1 MMFHIPEVLDNY
13 LKLKKRQAILY
24 YQGPLL
30 YPVIAEMSQYMRYNI
45 SENLSIREKVFY
57 IFIEMAQNVRNYSA
71 ERTPLAENGK
81 DTGIGL
87 VVLQQD
93 DEKLQLTTCNLVR
106 EEQIPRLKERIA
118 RIATLDRKALREL
131 KSELRNQALLQN
143 HHSGNIG
150 LVDIALKSGNPIEAE
165 WLAVEGKGIYF
176 LISATIS
183 KYTNTMEDLII
194 EGEKGTYLSP
204 DVHFSAET
212 GICEIKGES
221 YQEETF
227 EFFNK
232 LTAWLNEYTEKAK
245 KPITFNFKLSYFN
258 TSSSRAILDMLAILK
273 KYKDAGGQVEVNW
286 YYLESDDNMLEE
298 AEDFQADA
306 GLNFNLIPMKEEA

>member
-1 MMFHIPEVLDNY
+1 MFHIPEVLDNY
-13 LKLKKRQAILY
+13 LNLKTRQAILY

-45 SENLSIREKVFY
+45 SESLSIREKVFY
-57 IFIEMAQNVRNYSA
+57 IFIELAQNVRNYSA

-87 VVLQQD
+87 VLLQQD
-93 DEKLQLTTCNLVR
+93 DEKLKLTTCNLVR
-106 EEQIPRLKERIA
+106 AEQMPRLQERIA

-165 WLAVEGKGIYF
+165 WLPVEGGGLYF

-232 LTAWLNEYTEKAK
+232 LSAWLSEYTEKVK
-245 KPITFNFKLSYFN
+245 RPIVFNFKLSYFN
-258 TSSSRAILDMLAILK
+258 TSSSRAILDLLAILK
-273 KYKDAGGQVEVNW
+273 KYKKAGGQVEVNW

-298 AEDFQADA
+298 AEDFQADSELA
-306 GLNFNLIPMKEEA
+306 FNIIPIKEEA

>member
-1 MMFHIPEVLDNY
+1 MFHIPEVLDNY
-13 LKLKKRQAILY
+13 LNLKTRQAILY

-45 SENLSIREKVFY
+45 SESLSIREKVFY
-57 IFIEMAQNVRNYSA
+57 IFIELAQNVRNYSA

-87 VVLQQD
+87 VLLQQD
-93 DEKLQLTTCNLVR
+93 DEKLKLTTCNLVQDG
-106 EEQIPRLKERIA
+106 QIPRLKERIA
-118 RIATLDRKALREL
+118 RIATLERKALREL

-165 WLAVEGKGIYF
+165 WLPVEGKGLYF

-232 LTAWLNEYTEKAK
+232 LTAWLSEYTEKVK
-245 KPITFNFKLSYFN
+245 KPIVFNFKLSYFN

-273 KYKDAGGQVEVNW
+273 KYKKAGGQVEVNW

-298 AEDFQADA
+298 AEDFQADSELA
-306 GLNFNLIPMKEEA
+306 FNIIPIKEEA